1 MAKQASTDSPKGQ
14 IKGSSQQ
21 KLRGKRQNSKEVVDL
36 RSLLI
41 HCAQAV
47 AADDRLLATDL
58 IKKIR
63 QHSSADGDCTQRL
76 AFYLVDGL
84 EARLSGMGIQMH
96 HKLLAKRVSDEEVFK
111 IYSLCLAASPLLRA
125 SYCFANRTI
134 IEASRGQSKVHIV
147 DFGICFGFQWPSLI
161 QQFAEQG
168 VPPKLRITGIDVARP
183 GFSNLEIT
191 EQAGKRLA
199 DYANMFKVPFQY
211 QGITSRYE
219 NIQIEDIGIEE
230 DEVLIVNSLY
240 RMKTLGDET
249 VAMNSARDRVL
260 KIMRGMNPKVFILGI
275 VNGSYSSPF
284 FITRF
289 KELLFHYSSLF
300 DMFDAN
306 VPRDNE
312 TRKLIEGKLLGRE
325 AMNIIACEGAERIE
339 RPETYKQWQ
348 ARCLKAGFEQL
359 PVDPDVLN
367 SILDMKKGI
376 YHEDFVADEDSGWL
390 LQGWKGRVMHAISKW
405 KPNESCAEQFSK
417 APSPMDSREYCDINS
432 NITLKYINRVLME
445 EDIDEKDIIYQE
457 HDALQAT
464 EKPFY
469 GILGQAYPSSAKE
482 MVLNNDST
490 VDCPYGSSNNNLE
503 GACRGS
509 FVNGFLGPQVMHL
522 TANHCASETCHL
534 SSQFTKRAEEAN
546 RSSETCHL
554 SSQFTKRAEEAN
566 RSVPII
572 EKLVVDLD
580 SSEVADSKQM
590 TQSTVGRK
598 GKHVTQMM
606 SHHELLDARNSND
619 LAIAGCEITRNGSF
633 DNVLLC
639 TGQLYRDAAHLRE
652 MKAKER
658 CDSSQN
664 NQSKGYGQGQ
674 VKKRAKKQ
682 QEEAIDFR
690 SLLIQCAEAIASTN
704 QPFDRE
710 LLTKI
715 RNHSSPNGDSSQR
728 LAIYFVDA
736 LEARLAGTGSQM
748 YHKLIAKRRS
758 ATDMLKAYRL
768 CSAAC
773 PFTKRFANREG
784 SPPNLRITG
793 IDVPEPGFHPSKK
806 IEETGKRLAEYA
818 EMFNIPFQYQVVVS
832 RWENICIEDLNIDK
846 DEVLIINC
854 LHQMKNLGDETEDID
869 SARDRVL
876 RIIKMMNPDVL
887 IIGVT
892 NGSYNSPFFLPRFR
906 EVLFYYSSLFDML
919 NSTVPRS
926 HEARILIKKDIIGAN
941 VFNVVACEGAE
952 RIEKPESYKKW
963 QVRIFN
969 AGFRQLPVN
978 QTILKSSIERKELYH
993 EDFVIDEDNGWLLQG
1008 WKGRVIH
1015 ALSSWKPKESY
1026 LNR

>member
-1 MAKQASTDSPKGQ
+1 MAKQASTDSAKGQ

-47 AADDRLLATDL
+47 AADDRVLATDL

-63 QHSSADGDCTQRL
+63 QHSSSDGDCTQRL

-260 KIMRGMNPKVFILGI
+260 KIMRRMNPKVFILGI

-325 AMNIIACEGAERIE
+325 AMNIIAYS
-339 RPETYKQWQ
+339 TQ
-348 ARCLKAGFEQL
+348 
-359 PVDPDVLN
+359 
-367 SILDMKKGI
+367 DML
-376 YHEDFVADEDSGWL
+376 VANFR
-390 LQGWKGRVMHAISKW
+390 RVR
-405 KPNESCAEQFSK
+405 FSK
-417 APSPMDSREYCDINS
+417 ASSPMDSREYCDIDS
-432 NITLKYINRVLME
+432 NITLEYINRVLME

-469 GILGQAYPSSAKE
+469 DILGQAYPSSAKE

-503 GACRGS
+503 GACCGS

-522 TANHCASETCHL
+522 TANHCASETD
-534 SSQFTKRAEEAN
+534 
-546 RSSETCHL
+546 HL

-580 SSEVADSKQM
+580 SSELADSKQM
-590 TQSTVGRK
+590 TQATVGRK

-606 SHHELLDARNSND
+606 SHLHVNLELLDARNSNH
-619 LAIAGCEITRNGSF
+619 LAIAGSEIIRNGSF

-639 TGQLYRDAAHLRE
+639 TEQLYRDAAHLRE
-652 MKAKER
+652 MKAKEA

-664 NQSKGYGQGQ
+664 AQSKGYGQGQ
-674 VKKRAKKQ
+674 VKTRAKKQ

-690 SLLIQCAEAIASTN
+690 SLLIQCAEAIASNN

-758 ATDMLKAYRL
+758 TTDMLKANRL
-768 CSAAC
+768 CTAAC
-773 PFTKRFANREG
+773 PFTK
-784 SPPNLRITG
+784 
-793 IDVPEPGFHPSKK
+793 
-806 IEETGKRLAEYA
+806 
-818 EMFNIPFQYQVVVS
+818 YQVVVS
-832 RWENICIEDLNIDK
+832 RWENTCIEDLNIDK
-846 DEVLIINC
+846 HEVLIINC

-869 SARDRVL
+869 SARDRVGYC
-876 RIIKMMNPDVL
+876 V
-887 IIGVT
+887 
-892 NGSYNSPFFLPRFR
+892 S
-906 EVLFYYSSLFDML
+906 
-919 NSTVPRS
+919 
-926 HEARILIKKDIIGAN
+926 
-941 VFNVVACEGAE
+941 
-952 RIEKPESYKKW
+952 
-963 QVRIFN
+963 
-969 AGFRQLPVN
+969 
-978 QTILKSSIERKELYH
+978 
-993 EDFVIDEDNGWLLQG
+993 
-1008 WKGRVIH
+1008 
-1015 ALSSWKPKESY
+1015 
-1026 LNR
+1026 